1 MTPIPAR
8 SETGAARSD
17 RVTRAATTIVGLVPV
32 ALVVIAEAAWIS
44 VVGGLLQEF
53 AFREPVLDI
62 PATAAFVVVGIVAA
76 RLLGRRFGG
85 RWPIVA
91 LAVVVAAGTVGWL
104 ASPSARGALGD
115 GLGPAIAAHPGG
127 WMAGLAVLRGFAHAR
142 LPLVEDT
149 VARLLGLGVPGLAIS
164 AIVGGVIDEPFR
176 GRFLADALGAS
187 IVFVVAATLALA
199 LTRMTAVGSDAGF
212 DWRRNP
218 TWLGLT
224 VGLLVVAIVA
234 AVPLSVVAGTA
245 IEAVFAIAVGPLLL
259 AGLLTG
265 LDRTVRRVLGLILVV
280 GVILLVVIQ
289 IFAGSATNPPPPPGV
304 AAGQGRPAVADQ
316 VMTMSIGGLLL
327 IAAVIAILVLAA
339 VWMQRT
345 QPPEEDLV
353 EESRTIDRGDGGA
366 PRLRRRRLFGR
377 RPEPADA
384 VAAYVALVRDLDG
397 HPEVRRG
404 AAETPAE
411 HAARL
416 RSDGR
421 AALSLDLLAADYA
434 LDRYGGVMLPDREN
448 RRAIGRWRVL
458 RRRLPR
464 DPGHSGPST

>member
-1 MTPIPAR
+1 MIIMILSPLYHHSI
-8 SETGAARSD
+8 SLWD
-17 RVTRAATTIVGLVPV
+17 FVT
-32 ALVVIAEAAWIS
+32 IS

-62 PATAAFVVVGIVAA
+62 PATAAFVVIGIVTA
-76 RLLGRRFGG
+76 RLLGWRLGG

-164 AIVGGVIDEPFR
+164 AILGGVIDEPFR

-224 VGLLVVAIVA
+224 MMCAECHSHKYDPIAQEDYYRFYSFFNSTVDRGNGTDPSI
-234 AVPLSVVAGTA
+234 AVPAG
-245 IEAVFAIAVGPLLL
+245 
-259 AGLLTG
+259 G
-265 LDRTVRRVLGLILVV
+265 LDL
-280 GVILLVVIQ
+280 
-289 IFAGSATNPPPPPGV
+289 GSAV
-304 AAGQGRPAVADQ
+304 RL
-316 VMTMSIGGLLL
+316 SHGL
-327 IAAVIAILVLAA
+327 
-339 VWMQRT
+339 
-345 QPPEEDLV
+345 
-353 EESRTIDRGDGGA
+353 
-366 PRLRRRRLFGR
+366 
-377 RPEPADA
+377 
-384 VAAYVALVRDLDG
+384 
-397 HPEVRRG
+397 
-404 AAETPAE
+404 
-411 HAARL
+411 
-416 RSDGR
+416 
-421 AALSLDLLAADYA
+421 
-434 LDRYGGVMLPDREN
+434 
-448 RRAIGRWRVL
+448 
-458 RRRLPR
+458 
-464 DPGHSGPST
+464 